1 MASQKQHPPVGA
13 ASARQGILPAGTRAP
28 EFSLNSTPDQKVSLS
43 EFQGA
48 P

>member
-1 MASQKQHPPVGA
+1 MVSSIRKSQEGVVK
-13 ASARQGILPAGTRAP
+13 SKLTILPPGGRAP